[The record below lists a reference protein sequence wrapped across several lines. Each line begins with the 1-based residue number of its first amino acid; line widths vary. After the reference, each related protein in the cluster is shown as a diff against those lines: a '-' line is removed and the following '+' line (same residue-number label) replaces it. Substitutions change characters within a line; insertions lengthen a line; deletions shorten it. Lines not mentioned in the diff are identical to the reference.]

1 MVSQLG
7 KGFRLGNAY
16 TDSQVRA
23 LQDRRSY
30 LAPEIC
36 QIPAVSY
43 SRQITKSLI
52 NAVNFYPRAISS
64 SVVITRF
71 DISA

>member
-1 MVSQLG
+1 MISQLG

-43 SRQITKSLI
+43 PRQITK
-52 NAVNFYPRAISS
+52 ASS
-64 SVVITRF
+64 ML
-71 DISA
+71 

>member
-30 LAPEIC
+30 LTPEIN

-43 SRQITKSLI
+43 TSQITK
-52 NAVNFYPRAISS
+52 ASS
-64 SVVITRF
+64 ML
-71 DISA
+71 

>member
-1 MVSQLG
+1 MISQLG

-43 SRQITKSLI
+43 PVRSQK
-52 NAVNFYPRAISS
+52 ASS
-64 SVVITRF
+64 ML
-71 DISA
+71 